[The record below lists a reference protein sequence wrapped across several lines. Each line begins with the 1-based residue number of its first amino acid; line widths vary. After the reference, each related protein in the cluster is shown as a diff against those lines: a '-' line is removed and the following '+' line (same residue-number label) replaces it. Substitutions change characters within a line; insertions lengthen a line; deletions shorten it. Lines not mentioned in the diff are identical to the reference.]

1 MLPTVVCEV
10 NLRCVDVAGADTFVM
25 CLAAVLL
32 QILQESLAGKP
43 AEAKDK
49 PAPLS

>member
-1 MLPTVVCEV
+1 MLSTVVCQV
-10 NLRCVDVAGADTFVM
+10 NLRCVDIAGADTFVM

-32 QILQESLAGKP
+32 QILQDALAGKP

-49 PAPLS
+49 PAPSS